1 MINKVQI
8 RICLGSSC
16 FSRGNNELVK
26 QVQKYIRHANLEG
39 KVAFMG
45 DHCTGNCNEGPN
57 IRIAGKLINGIT
69 PENIAGIL
77 EANLKELQ

>member
-8 RICLGSSC
+8 KICLGSSC

-26 QVQKYIRHANLEG
+26 MVQKYIRNANLEG

-45 DHCTGNCNEGPN
+45 DHCTGNCNDGPN
-57 IRIAGKLINGIT
+57 IRIGGKHFISVSS
-69 PENIAGIL
+69 ENIIEIL
-77 EANLKELQ
+77 DANLKDL